1 MICVYSL
8 QRVCPQEVLCLCV
21 IHFEDLFQTQACVLD
36 GQTVTT
42 SGAEKAAY
50 QGLRSMKPTV
60 VPHNSPL
67 TKQKQ

>member
-50 QGLRSMKPTV
+50 
-60 VPHNSPL
+60 
-67 TKQKQ
+67 